1 MQERRLPHGN
11 TRPPIANPMKTHLHG
26 LLSGRF
32 LKLILVGMALPLLSC
47 LGAGCQGIAFASGT
61 AYATHRGAR
70 KTSASEVQIYLDP
83 PAKYETLGFVESET
97 TNCSL
102 APDATQNLLFDG
114 LKRQAAKLG
123 ADGVILLD
131 TDTRTV
137 TPLGFTQEKSAGYS
151 VFSEKKT
158 AKGKAIRVIRE

>member
-1 MQERRLPHGN
+1 
-11 TRPPIANPMKTHLHG
+11 MKTHLHG
-26 LLSGRF
+26 LLSGRL

-47 LGAGCQGIAFASGT
+47 FGFGLQGIGFANGT

-70 KTSASEVQIYLDP
+70 KTATSEVRFFLDP
-83 PAKYETLGFVESET
+83 PEKYETLGFVESEI

-102 APDATQNLLFDG
+102 IPQSTQDLLFED

-123 ADGVILLD
+123 ADGVILID
-131 TDTRTV
+131 TGTRTV
-137 TPLGFTQEKSAGYS
+137 KPLGFTDEKQPGYS